1 MQQTHAR
8 THARTHTH
16 THTNTHTYTRQQH
29 VHMFVHCLGVGYT
42 YQVALRDVRA
52 LLRFRHNGTATAGAY
67 GTLPTL
73 PLFAGLLTH
82 IDCFVKKEK
91 ITPITKRT
99 NARLHA
105 HTHARKHARTHAC
118 TYTCLLYTS
127 PSPRDGLKSRMPSSA

>member
-1 MQQTHAR
+1 
-8 THARTHTH
+8 
-16 THTNTHTYTRQQH
+16 
-29 VHMFVHCLGVGYT
+29 MFVHCLGVGYT

-118 TYTCLLYTS
+118 TYTLTDTHTRTHAYTHVNAHV
-127 PSPRDGLKSRMPSSA
+127 RAQGHTHTHTHTHIARK